1 MMFGRHDYPGRF
13 EGDGVSFCIE
23 KDGALYRYRRACGDN
38 GKERLLSLA
47 ETELFVH
54 PVEPVNLPRE
64 VTRFFEIT
72 FPSIT
77 ISPDS
82 NATIYLTFPLEIGVI
97 LKRNTEYQ
105 LLDVFSKVQP
115 KYSLYGIPESG
126 VITRYWQSPVSDTM
140 TVSGTG
146 ETGVLRLHIRNSS
159 KSWVDV
165 ARAVF
170 DVTYMPIYFGP
181 FVSAAAEMVLFSR
194 DIAETRMLNEPL
206 TGGMQAAIQV
216 ITQTRLRMIA
226 AERGG
231 FFMEH
236 GMV

>member
-1 MMFGRHDYPGRF
+1 MMLGRYDYPGRF
-13 EGDGVSFCIE
+13 EVDGISFCIE
-23 KDGALYRYRRACGDN
+23 KEGALYRYRRGCGDHE
-38 GKERLLSLA
+38 KERLLSLA
-47 ETELFVH
+47 ETELYVH

-82 NATIYLTFPLEIGVI
+82 NVTIYLTFPLEIGVI

-105 LLDVFSKVQP
+105 LLDVFSKALP

-126 VITRYWQSPVSDTM
+126 VITRYWESPVSDTLR
-140 TVSGTG
+140 VSDTG
-146 ETGVLRLHIRNSS
+146 ETGILQLHIRNSS
-159 KSWVDV
+159 KRWIDV

-170 DVTYMPIYFGP
+170 DVAYMPIYFGP
-181 FVSAAAEMVLFSR
+181 FISAAAEMILFSR
-194 DIAETRMLNEPL
+194 DIAETRMLNTPL
-206 TGGMQAAIQV
+206 ADGMQAAIQV
-216 ITQTRLRMIA
+216 ITQTRLRMIS

-236 GMV
+236 GVE